1 MNKEIEKDEDGNLLI
16 GINGEKRVN
25 NFQFFSVFS
34 TKMEYSVRDGS
45 QEIGSV
51 QTPYIIG
58 QQFSLAGFTWKVLDI
73 NEEKR
78 QIFVK
83 KVGGISKNSW
93 TDEGDFFVNTK
104 IKKKMK
110 DVLKNSEE
118 YRYLDECGQQK
129 LKELRKI
136 AKNAG
141 VDNKI
146 FYRAGILI
154 FIEVKSERN
163 KEDLENIL
171 EKIKIKKLINGS
183 LKFQMLLKKMV
194 NII

>member
-1 MNKEIEKDEDGNLLI
+1 
-16 GINGEKRVN
+16 
-25 NFQFFSVFS
+25 
-34 TKMEYSVRDGS
+34 MEYSVRDGS

-51 QTPYIIG
+51 QIPYIIG
-58 QQFSLAGFTWKVLDI
+58 QLFSLAGFTWKVLDI

-83 KVGGISKNSW
+83 KVGGIP
-93 TDEGDFFVNTK
+93 
-104 IKKKMK
+104 
-110 DVLKNSEE
+110 
-118 YRYLDECGQQK
+118 
-129 LKELRKI
+129 
-136 AKNAG
+136 
-141 VDNKI
+141 
-146 FYRAGILI
+146 I

-171 EKIKIKKLINGS
+171 EKIKIKKLINGI

>member
-1 MNKEIEKDEDGNLLI
+1 
-16 GINGEKRVN
+16 
-25 NFQFFSVFS
+25 
-34 TKMEYSVRDGS
+34 MEYSVRDGS

-51 QTPYIIG
+51 QTPYIVG
-58 QQFSLAGFTWKVLDI
+58 QLFSLAGFTWKVLDI

-104 IKKKMK
+104 ILKKMK
-110 DVLKNSEE
+110 DVLENSEE

-146 FYRAGILI
+146 FYRAGIPI

>member
-1 MNKEIEKDEDGNLLI
+1 
-16 GINGEKRVN
+16 
-25 NFQFFSVFS
+25 
-34 TKMEYSVRDGS
+34 
-45 QEIGSV
+45 
-51 QTPYIIG
+51 
-58 QQFSLAGFTWKVLDI
+58 
-73 NEEKR
+73 
-78 QIFVK
+78 
-83 KVGGISKNSW
+83 
-93 TDEGDFFVNTK
+93 
-104 IKKKMK
+104 MK

-118 YRYLDECGQQK
+118 YHYLDECGQQK

-146 FYRAGILI
+146 FYRAGIPI

-171 EKIKIKKLINGS
+171 EKIKIKKLINWS

>member
-1 MNKEIEKDEDGNLLI
+1 MNKEIENILFELVEIFLHD
-16 GINGEKRVN
+16 INI
-25 NFQFFSVFS
+25 FFSVFS

-58 QQFSLAGFTWKVLDI
+58 QLFSLAGFTWKVLDI

-83 KVGGISKNSW
+83 KVGGIP
-93 TDEGDFFVNTK
+93 
-104 IKKKMK
+104 
-110 DVLKNSEE
+110 
-118 YRYLDECGQQK
+118 
-129 LKELRKI
+129 
-136 AKNAG
+136 
-141 VDNKI
+141 
-146 FYRAGILI
+146 I

-163 KEDLENIL
+163 KEDLENLL